1 MPPQLPGV
9 VKNLLIINALFFLAT
24 YLFGR
29 QEMMDLLALHYP
41 GSSDFKPLQ
50 LATHFFMHGG
60 IGHIFFNMFALIM
73 FGSALEVLWGPQR
86 FLFYYFFCAFGAAAL
101 HFGYDYYQF
110 SQLQS
115 LIDQFVAQPNTDT
128 YWAFFN
134 EVPLNSF
141 IKAGGENAQY
151 ARAVEQL
158 SNALTTQAD
167 AVVNE
172 GVRLMNEYLNFKKS
186 VPVVG
191 ASGAIYG
198 LLLAFG
204 MQFPNVGLML
214 IFLPIPIKAKFFIPL
229 LILLELYLG
238 VNQFSW
244 DNIAHFAHLGGAVSG
259 FLLILYWRKFGSR
272 L

>member
-1 MPPQLPGV
+1 M
-9 VKNLLIINALFFLAT
+9 
-24 YLFGR
+24 
-29 QEMMDLLALHYP
+29 
-41 GSSDFKPLQ
+41 
-50 LATHFFMHGG
+50 
-60 IGHIFFNMFALIM
+60 
-73 FGSALEVLWGPQR
+73 
-86 FLFYYFFCAFGAAAL
+86 
-101 HFGYDYYQF
+101 
-110 SQLQS
+110 
-115 LIDQFVAQPNTDT
+115 
-128 YWAFFN
+128 
-134 EVPLNSF
+134 PLNSF
-141 IKAGGENAQY
+141 VKAGGENAQY